1 MVNFCNLLLKRRR
14 KIVARVKGLPQF
26 VAESL
31 LWRQIVRV
39 GGKAVHIFRN
49 SNGHQRGAAL
59 VEFESLED
67 KVNAM
72 KHCIWYNDIR
82 LIWDADFE
90 KVELVDENTRKK
102 RRVDT
107 EPKAVGKLGTENKKK
122 QSCKSIASVN
132 RVVRIVSGTTKKVED
147 KTQKSR
153 RMSSD
158 KSAEINHLH
167 SQNEVFWKF
176 WLV

>member
-1 MVNFCNLLLKRRR
+1 MVRVTAEGKCKNELKRRR

-72 KHCIWYNDIR
+72 KHCIWYNDVR
-82 LIWDADFE
+82 LIWDTNFE
-90 KVELVDENTRKK
+90 KVELLEENTRKK
-102 RRVDT
+102 
-107 EPKAVGKLGTENKKK
+107 EGL
-122 QSCKSIASVN
+122 I
-132 RVVRIVSGTTKKVED
+132 
-147 KTQKSR
+147 
-153 RMSSD
+153 
-158 KSAEINHLH
+158 
-167 SQNEVFWKF
+167 
-176 WLV
+176 